1 MAKKRT
7 LNELRQT
14 KEYYVAKQ
22 KVLSDGGFDT
32 NEEMKQIAACVKE
45 IEEIDPVQK
54 VLAQQIDEELK
65 EGVKEMVD
73 KHQEA
78 LDKAGAEGS
87 KEYWPDELEVAKEA
101 IINKITR
108 DFSDVIFQMICEE
121 MSKNYLF
128 QSQNYFTD
136 AGYDQFEDEWF
147 EFYHEHHGD
156 ILYEVMKNL
165 FNQPNITN

>member
-32 NEEMKQIAACVKE
+32 NEEMKQIAECVKE
-45 IEEIDPVQK
+45 IEEIDPVQQ
-54 VLAQQIDEELK
+54 VLAQQIDEEMK
-65 EGVKEMVD
+65 ECPLDPVEEAKILIVD
-73 KHQEA
+73 K
-78 LDKAGAEGS
+78 
-87 KEYWPDELEVAKEA
+87 
-101 IINKITR
+101 ITKH
-108 DFSDVIFQMICEE
+108 FQDVMFEMICEE
-121 MSKNYLF
+121 MSKNYVF

-156 ILYEVMKNL
+156 ILYEVMKNT